1 MKTNP
6 HINPLVKTWHEI
18 DKASRGLA
26 GTLADWATT
35 FVGSWSFVI
44 IHIIWFGGWIIFKV
58 EPFPFGLLTLI
69 VSLESIV
76 LSTFIMMSQNR
87 QTDRD
92 RTQAQADY
100 ETNLSAKE
108 EIEELQ
114 TQLSRIETE
123 KLDKILEI
131 LRK

>member
-6 HINPLVKTWHEI
+6 LIKTWHEI
-18 DKASRGLA
+18 DRSSRSIG
-26 GTLADWATT
+26 GKLADGVTT

-44 IHIIWFGGWIIFKV
+44 LHIIWFGGWIILKV
-58 EPFPFGLLTLI
+58 EAFPFGLLTMI
-69 VSLESIV
+69 VSLEAIM

-87 QTDRD
+87 QTQRD
-92 RTQAQADY
+92 RAQAQADY
-100 ETNLSAKE
+100 ETNISAKE

-114 TQLSRIETE
+114 TRLARIETE